1 MQSQLLLKIN
11 TLQMES
17 FLEQYQW
24 GLLVP
29 ELMEMIH

>member
-1 MQSQLLLKIN
+1 MPYQLPLKIN

-24 GLLVP
+24 ESLVP